1 MIAVPADYRH
11 KQKYAQPRAMLQ
23 ASGARVKCY
32 ALYAGDTLILSEIE
46 AQAGAYLETHALP
59 SVAEPDDLG
68 FAILHKCGADF
79 HFLLLQLWRGAN
91 EIWEAVYYTDKG
103 MDGFAPFAP
112 ANPGPP
118 AVLRPTFCVWE
129 MGIVAFEARA
139 WSDFLVSPRDDMAAQ
154 AYLSCLFEGV
164 V

>member
-11 KQKYAQPRAMLQ
+11 KQKCAQPRTVLE
-23 ASGARVKCY
+23 ASRARVKCY
-32 ALYAGDTLILSEIE
+32 ALYADDARILPEIE
-46 AQAGAYLETHALP
+46 AQARAYLESHALP
-59 SVAEPDDLG
+59 AVAEADDLG
-68 FAILHKCGADF
+68 FAVLHKCGADF

-118 AVLRPTFCVWE
+118 AALRPTLCVWE
-129 MGIVAFEARA
+129 TGIVAFEARA
-139 WSDFLVSPRDDMAAQ
+139 WNDFLVSLRDDAAEQ
-154 AYLSCLFEGV
+154 AYLSHMFQGDV
-164 V
+164 